1 MLCALSV
8 RKLKPGHYDEFRAA
22 WQPDEFPSGLRRAY
36 HVRDVN
42 DPDVVISFGLIDG
55 DAGDIPTFREEVAGV
70 EVGRQA
76 AMAEHVEELVVD
88 GIYEVLEEV
97 VPPVRAS

>member
-8 RKLKPGHYDEFRAA
+8 RKLKPGTYDDFRAA

-42 DPDVVISFGLIDG
+42 DPDVVISFGFLDG
-55 DAGDIPTFREEVAGV
+55 DASDIPAFREEVAA
-70 EVGRQA
+70 EEETRQA
-76 AMAEHVEELVVD
+76 AMAQFVDELVVD
-88 GIYEVLEEV
+88 GLYEVIEEV
-97 VPPVRAS
+97 VPAGR